1 MQSKAATVAEY
12 LKSLPEDRRAA
23 IEAVRNAVRQ
33 HLDEDIEEGMNYG
46 MIGWF
51 VPHRVFPQGYHCNPK
66 QPLPFAG
73 LASQKNHM
81 SLYLMWTYEDTE
93 EETWLR
99 GAWTKDGRKLD
110 MGKCCIR
117 FKKIEDVPLKVV
129 AEAVRRMP
137 AKKYIAW
144 YESKFDP
151 RSGKAKS
158 TRDDNKAAA
167 GKKAAAKK
175 PVAKKAAAKKP
186 VAKKAAAKKA
196 ATKKR

>member
-23 IEAVRNAVRQ
+23 IEAVRNAVLQ
-33 HLDEDIEEGMNYG
+33 HLDGDIEEGMNYG

-151 RSGKAKS
+151 RSDKAKS

-186 VAKKAAAKKA
+186 ATKTPATKKA

>member
-1 MQSKAATVAEY
+1 
-12 LKSLPEDRRAA
+12 
-23 IEAVRNAVRQ
+23 
-33 HLDEDIEEGMNYG
+33 
-46 MIGWF
+46 
-51 VPHRVFPQGYHCNPK
+51 
-66 QPLPFAG
+66 
-73 LASQKNHM
+73 
-81 SLYLMWTYEDTE
+81 
-93 EETWLR
+93 
-99 GAWTKDGRKLD
+99 
-110 MGKCCIR
+110 
-117 FKKIEDVPLKVV
+117 VPLKVV

-175 PVAKKAAAKKP
+175 PVAKKAAATKP
-186 VAKKAAAKKA
+186 TTKTPATKKA